1 MSSILL
7 AATNVFG
14 FDPEATLTR
23 TSSHS
28 VGTLTNSLF
37 SRNQNSVYAC
47 ELTWPSSW
55 SSTQN
60 RNIWELGGTGTGAG
74 IGLVTNGSTL
84 TVLRC
89 SAGDGGANPGT
100 ATVTADVDI
109 STSNFTNLNRGTLVW
124 DIRINPG
131 RVRVWW
137 NGRLLGTGSTSGGGA
152 LEGSQYAGGANG
164 NYITG
169 FGSGSTASPNALNPS
184 YDFTNSSGAA
194 SNSDL
199 RYYENQLVPV

>member
-7 AATNVFG
+7 AATNFFGG
-14 FDPEATLTR
+14 FDPEATLTL
-23 TSSHS
+23 TNSHL
-28 VGTLTNSLF
+28 VGTLSNSLF
-37 SRNQNSVYAC
+37 SRTQDAVYAC

-89 SAGDGGANPGT
+89 SAGDGGTNPGT

-109 STSNFTNLNRGTLVW
+109 STSNFTNGNSGTLVW

-137 NGRLLGTGSTSGGGA
+137 NGKLLGTGSTSGGGA
-152 LEGSQYAGGANG
+152 LEGNAYAGGAGG
-164 NYITG
+164 NYITMA
-169 FGSGSTASPNALNPS
+169 STTVSPNALNPS
-184 YDFTNSSGAA
+184 YAFTLSSGAA
-194 SNSDL
+194 SNSNL
-199 RYYENQLVPV
+199 RHYQNQLVPV

>member
-14 FDPEATLTR
+14 FDPEATLTL

-37 SRNQNSVYAC
+37 SRTQDAVYAC
-47 ELTWPSSW
+47 NLTWPSSW

-74 IGLVTNGSTL
+74 IGLVTNGTTL

-89 SAGDGGANPGT
+89 SAGDGGTNPGDA
-100 ATVTADVDI
+100 ATTADVDI
-109 STSNFTNLNRGTLVW
+109 STSNFTNGDSGTLVW

-137 NGRLLGTGSTSGGGA
+137 NGKLLGTGSTSAGGA
-152 LEGSQYAGGANG
+152 LESNSYAGGADG
-164 NYITG
+164 NYITMA
-169 FGSGSTASPNALNPS
+169 STTVSPNALNPS
-184 YDFTNSSGAA
+184 YAFTLSSGAA
-194 SNSDL
+194 SNSNL
-199 RYYENQLVPV
+199 RYYQNQLVPV